1 MNQQELEKII
11 LDNGFEQSPQNPNCV
26 WQYPEWD
33 LPLIENRFRVYCALF
48 LNESD
53 NCLEDCTEIYDFE
66 NNEFV
71 FKKHFYVCPVKKE
84 LHLLNE
90 EKLMN
95 IINSQKELYNKMVKF
110 VKQIMVDE
118 KINDLEKDFDNVNR
132 NTERTNDKE

>member
-1 MNQQELEKII
+1 MNKKELEKII
-11 LDNGFEQSPQNPNCV
+11 LDNGFEQSSQSPNCV

-71 FKKHFYVCPVKKE
+71 FKKQFYVCPVKKE

-90 EKLMN
+90 EKLIN
-95 IINSQKELYNKMVKF
+95 IINTQKELYKKMMKF

-118 KINDLEKDFDNVNR
+118 KINDLEKDFKDDTR
-132 NTERTNDKE
+132 NTGKTNDK

>member
-1 MNQQELEKII
+1 MNKEELKKII
-11 LDNGFEQSPQNPNCV
+11 LDNGFEQSSQSPNWV

-90 EKLMN
+90 EKLIN

-110 VKQIMVDE
+110 VKQILVDE
-118 KINDLEKDFDNVNR
+118 KINDLEKDFDNVYR
-132 NTERTNDKE
+132 NT